1 MKRFLYLAGVLAL
14 CAAVGI
20 TTYMMTKSQLDENI
34 KDLTQQ
40 VNRSADVERRANV
53 VQRVSKQMEEIA
65 YQQKDISDRQREEA
79 ERQTALAVEMRRR
92 AESEQL
98 LARMAESRARI
109 EAVRADSMRNQAERL
124 AKLALD
130 AQQVSEHDRR
140 VMDTLSYRTL
150 ARSLGSTSI
159 SQRQSGNEELARMLT
174 NAALVFLDRY
184 KGNLYTPEVFTSL
197 LQATMN
203 NSNGLGSYNTNTSAS
218 IRDISAIDAKDGF
231 VAVTDYGDIFTI
243 NDQNENASRQRLLSN
258 PRFSF
263 RRVYGAEDYAYAL
276 DKNGVLYM
284 TPYQGKGRIVAQLF
298 GTNFNHMLK
307 LLDNRL
313 LLGGR
318 RELYVFD
325 MDTNQVVHHMG
336 LPKPIQTLLL
346 LNSKVYIIFTDGSS
360 MYLDEEFQL
369 SNFNWKVG
377 DGVITSAIYVP
388 KYRYY
393 FLGMKD
399 GDIIVKD
406 LRLNYVG
413 TIIGHRSAIT
423 SLQYDKDLLM
433 STSMDTHVYMLF
445 LPKIQ
450 GAEYVFTDHS
460 TELQEWV
467 VPVDD
472 MVSRSDNGARSW
484 PLCSILRNDELVVGY
499 HNGDILTMNYNLP
512 EMRRRLSR
520 YLQRE
525 FTSEEWT
532 NYVSSTI
539 NYETFLDKK

>member
-1 MKRFLYLAGVLAL
+1 MKRFLYLAGVLVL
-14 CAAVGI
+14 CAVVGL
-20 TTYMMTKSQLDENI
+20 TTYMLTKSRLDENI
-34 KDLTQQ
+34 EDLTKQ
-40 VNRSADVERRANV
+40 VNRSMDVERRANV
-53 VQRVSKQMEEIA
+53 VQRVSKQLEEIA

-79 ERQTALAVEMRRR
+79 EKQTALAVEMRRR
-92 AESEQL
+92 AEEEQL
-98 LARMAESRARI
+98 LARLAESRARV
-109 EAVRADSMRNQAERL
+109 EAIRADSMRNQAERL

-184 KGNLYTPEVFTSL
+184 KGNQYTPEVFTSL
-197 LQATMN
+197 LQATMDN
-203 NSNGLGSYNTNTSAS
+203 TTGLGSYNTKTNAS
-218 IRDISAIDAKDGF
+218 IRGISSIDARDGF

-243 NDQNENASRQRLLSN
+243 NDQSDKVSGQRLLSN
-258 PRFSF
+258 PKYNF
-263 RRVYGAEDYAYAL
+263 RAVFGAEDYAYAL
-276 DKNGVLYM
+276 DKNGALYM
-284 TPYQGKGRIVAQLF
+284 APYQGKGRVVAQLY
-298 GTNFNHMLK
+298 GSNFNHMLK

-325 MDTNQVVHHMG
+325 MDMNQVVHHMG
-336 LPKPIQTLLL
+336 LPRPIQTVIM
-346 LNSKVYIIFTDGSS
+346 LNGKIYIIFVDGTA
-360 MYLDEEFQL
+360 MLLDDDFQL
-369 SNFNWKVG
+369 SNFDFKVN
-377 DGVITSAIYVP
+377 GVITSAIYVP

-399 GDIIVKD
+399 GDILVKD
-406 LRLNYVG
+406 LRLNTVG

-433 STSMDTHVYMLF
+433 STSMDTHVYMLY

-450 GAEYVFTDHS
+450 GAEYVFTDYS

-512 EMRRRLSR
+512 EMRRRLR
-520 YLQRE
+520 RNLQRE
-525 FTSEEWT
+525 FTPEEWT

-539 NYETFLDKK
+539 NYETFLDKR

>member
-1 MKRFLYLAGVLAL
+1 MKRLLYLAGVLVL
-14 CAAVGI
+14 CAVVGL
-20 TTYMMTKSQLDENI
+20 TTYMLTKSRLDENI
-34 KDLTQQ
+34 EDLTKQ
-40 VNRSADVERRANV
+40 VNRSMDVERRANV
-53 VQRVSKQMEEIA
+53 VQRVSKQLEEIA

-79 ERQTALAVEMRRR
+79 EKQTALAVEMRRR
-92 AESEQL
+92 AEEEQL
-98 LARMAESRARI
+98 LARLAESRARV
-109 EAVRADSMRNQAERL
+109 EAIRADSMRNQAERL

-184 KGNLYTPEVFTSL
+184 KGNLYQPEVFTSL
-197 LQATMN
+197 LQATMDN
-203 NSNGLGSYNTNTSAS
+203 TTGLGSYNTKTNAS
-218 IRDISAIDAKDGF
+218 IRGISSIDARDGF

-243 NDQNENASRQRLLSN
+243 NDQSDKVSGQRLLSN
-258 PRFSF
+258 PKYSF
-263 RRVYGAEDYAYAL
+263 RAVFGAEDYAYAL
-276 DKNGVLYM
+276 DKNGALYM
-284 TPYQGKGRIVAQLF
+284 APYQGKGRVVAQLY
-298 GTNFNHMLK
+298 GSNFNHMLK

-325 MDTNQVVHHMG
+325 MDMNQVVHHMG
-336 LPKPIQTLLL
+336 LPRPIQTVIM
-346 LNSKVYIIFTDGSS
+346 LNGKIYIIFVDGTA
-360 MYLDEEFQL
+360 MLLDDDFQL
-369 SNFNWKVG
+369 SNFDFKVN
-377 DGVITSAIYVP
+377 GVITSAIYVP

-399 GDIIVKD
+399 GDILVKD
-406 LRLNYVG
+406 LRLNTVG

-433 STSMDTHVYMLF
+433 STSMDTHVYMLY

-450 GAEYVFTDHS
+450 GAEYVFTDYS

-512 EMRRRLSR
+512 EMRRRLR
-520 YLQRE
+520 RNLQRE
-525 FTSEEWT
+525 FTPEEWT

-539 NYETFLDKK
+539 NYETFLDKR

>member
-1 MKRFLYLAGVLAL
+1 MKRLLYLAGVLVL
-14 CAAVGI
+14 CAVVGL
-20 TTYMMTKSQLDENI
+20 TTYMLTKSRLDENI
-34 KDLTQQ
+34 EDLTKQ
-40 VNRSADVERRANV
+40 VNRSMDVERRANV
-53 VQRVSKQMEEIA
+53 VQRVSKQLEEIA

-79 ERQTALAVEMRRR
+79 EKQTALAVEMRRR
-92 AESEQL
+92 AEEEQL
-98 LARMAESRARI
+98 LARLAESRARV
-109 EAVRADSMRNQAERL
+109 EAIRADSMRNQAERL

-184 KGNLYTPEVFTSL
+184 KGNQYTPEVFTSL
-197 LQATMN
+197 LQATMDN
-203 NSNGLGSYNTNTSAS
+203 TTGLGSYNTKTNAS
-218 IRDISAIDAKDGF
+218 IRGISSIDARDGF

-243 NDQNENASRQRLLSN
+243 NDQSDKVSGQRLLSN
-258 PRFSF
+258 PKYSF
-263 RRVYGAEDYAYAL
+263 RAVFGAEDYAYAL
-276 DKNGVLYM
+276 DKNGALYM
-284 TPYQGKGRIVAQLF
+284 APYQGKGRVVAQLY
-298 GTNFNHMLK
+298 GSNFNHMLK

-325 MDTNQVVHHMG
+325 MDMNQVVHHMG
-336 LPKPIQTLLL
+336 LPRPIQTVIM
-346 LNSKVYIIFTDGSS
+346 LNGKIYIIFVDGTA
-360 MYLDEEFQL
+360 MLLDDDFQL
-369 SNFNWKVG
+369 SIFDFKVN
-377 DGVITSAIYVP
+377 GVITSAIYVP

-399 GDIIVKD
+399 GDILVKD
-406 LRLNYVG
+406 LRLNTVG

-433 STSMDTHVYMLF
+433 STSMDTHVYMLY

-450 GAEYVFTDHS
+450 GAEYVFTDYS

-512 EMRRRLSR
+512 EMRRRLR
-520 YLQRE
+520 RNLQRE
-525 FTSEEWT
+525 FTPEEWT

-539 NYETFLDKK
+539 NYETFLDKR

>member
-1 MKRFLYLAGVLAL
+1 MKRLLYLAGVLVL
-14 CAAVGI
+14 CAVVGL
-20 TTYMMTKSQLDENI
+20 TTYMLTKSRLDENI
-34 KDLTQQ
+34 EDLTKQ
-40 VNRSADVERRANV
+40 VNRSMDVERRANV
-53 VQRVSKQMEEIA
+53 VQRVSKQLEEIA

-79 ERQTALAVEMRRR
+79 EKQTALAVEMRRR
-92 AESEQL
+92 AEEEQL
-98 LARMAESRARI
+98 LARLAESRARV
-109 EAVRADSMRNQAERL
+109 EAIRADSMRNQAERL
-124 AKLALD
+124 AKLAMD

-184 KGNLYTPEVFTSL
+184 KGNQYTPEVFTSL
-197 LQATMN
+197 LQATMDN
-203 NSNGLGSYNTNTSAS
+203 TTGLGSYNTKTNAS
-218 IRDISAIDAKDGF
+218 IRGISSIDARDGF

-243 NDQNENASRQRLLSN
+243 NDQSDKVSGQRLLSN
-258 PRFSF
+258 PKYNF
-263 RRVYGAEDYAYAL
+263 RAVFGAEDYAYAL
-276 DKNGVLYM
+276 DKNGALYM
-284 TPYQGKGRIVAQLF
+284 APYQGKGRVVAQLY
-298 GTNFNHMLK
+298 GSNFNHMLK

-325 MDTNQVVHHMG
+325 MDMNQVVHHMG
-336 LPKPIQTLLL
+336 LPRPIQTVIM
-346 LNSKVYIIFTDGSS
+346 LNGKIYIIFVDGTA
-360 MYLDEEFQL
+360 MLLDDDFQL
-369 SNFNWKVG
+369 SNFDFKVN
-377 DGVITSAIYVP
+377 GVITSAIYVP

-399 GDIIVKD
+399 GDILVKD
-406 LRLNYVG
+406 LRLNTVG

-433 STSMDTHVYMLF
+433 STSMDTHVYMLY

-450 GAEYVFTDHS
+450 GAEYVFTDYS

-512 EMRRRLSR
+512 EMRRRLR
-520 YLQRE
+520 RNLQRE
-525 FTSEEWT
+525 FTPEEWT

-539 NYETFLDKK
+539 NYETFLDKR

>member
-1 MKRFLYLAGVLAL
+1 MKRLLYLAGILVL

-20 TTYMMTKSQLDENI
+20 TTYMLTKSRLDENI
-34 KDLTQQ
+34 EDLTKQ
-40 VNRSADVERRANV
+40 VNRSMDVERRANV
-53 VQRVSKQMEEIA
+53 VQRVSKQLEEIA

-79 ERQTALAVEMRRR
+79 EKQTALAVEMRRR
-92 AESEQL
+92 AEEEQL
-98 LARMAESRARI
+98 LARLAESRARV
-109 EAVRADSMRNQAERL
+109 EAIRADSMRNQAERL

-184 KGNLYTPEVFTSL
+184 KGNQYTPEVFTSL
-197 LQATMN
+197 LQATMDN
-203 NSNGLGSYNTNTSAS
+203 TTGLGSYNTKTNAS
-218 IRDISAIDAKDGF
+218 IRGISSIDARDGF

-243 NDQNENASRQRLLSN
+243 NDQSDKVSGQRLLSN
-258 PRFSF
+258 PKYSF
-263 RRVYGAEDYAYAL
+263 RAVFGAEDYAYAL
-276 DKNGVLYM
+276 DKNGALYM
-284 TPYQGKGRIVAQLF
+284 APYQGKGRVVAQLY
-298 GTNFNHMLK
+298 GSNFNHMLK

-325 MDTNQVVHHMG
+325 MDMNQVVHHMG
-336 LPKPIQTLLL
+336 LPRPIQTVIM
-346 LNSKVYIIFTDGSS
+346 LNGKIYIIFVDGTA
-360 MYLDEEFQL
+360 MLLDDDFQL
-369 SNFNWKVG
+369 SNFDFKVN
-377 DGVITSAIYVP
+377 GVITSAIYVP

-399 GDIIVKD
+399 GDILVKD
-406 LRLNYVG
+406 LRLNTVG

-433 STSMDTHVYMLF
+433 STSMDTHVYMLY

-450 GAEYVFTDHS
+450 GAEYVFTDYS

-512 EMRRRLSR
+512 EMRRRLR
-520 YLQRE
+520 RNLQRE
-525 FTSEEWT
+525 FTPEEWT

-539 NYETFLDKK
+539 NYETFLDKR

>member
-1 MKRFLYLAGVLAL
+1 MKRFLYLAGVLVL
-14 CAAVGI
+14 CAVVGL
-20 TTYMMTKSQLDENI
+20 TTYMLTKSRLDENI
-34 KDLTQQ
+34 EDLTKQ
-40 VNRSADVERRANV
+40 VNRSMDVERRANV
-53 VQRVSKQMEEIA
+53 VQRVSKQLEEIA

-79 ERQTALAVEMRRR
+79 EKQTALAVEMRRR
-92 AESEQL
+92 AEEEQL
-98 LARMAESRARI
+98 LARLAESRARV
-109 EAVRADSMRNQAERL
+109 EAIRADSMRNQAERL

-184 KGNLYTPEVFTSL
+184 KGNQYTPEVFTSL
-197 LQATMN
+197 LQATMDN
-203 NSNGLGSYNTNTSAS
+203 TTGLGSYNTKTNAS
-218 IRDISAIDAKDGF
+218 IRGISSIDARDGF

-243 NDQNENASRQRLLSN
+243 NDQSDKVSGQRLLSN
-258 PRFSF
+258 PKYSF
-263 RRVYGAEDYAYAL
+263 RAVFGAEDYAYAL
-276 DKNGVLYM
+276 DKNGALYM
-284 TPYQGKGRIVAQLF
+284 APYQGKGRVVAQLY
-298 GTNFNHMLK
+298 GSNFNHMLK

-325 MDTNQVVHHMG
+325 MDMNQVVHHMG
-336 LPKPIQTLLL
+336 LPKPIQTVIM
-346 LNSKVYIIFTDGSS
+346 LNGKIYIIFVDGTA
-360 MYLDEEFQL
+360 MLLDDDFQL
-369 SNFNWKVG
+369 SIFDFKVN
-377 DGVITSAIYVP
+377 GVITSAIYVP

-399 GDIIVKD
+399 GDILVKD
-406 LRLNYVG
+406 LRLNTVG

-433 STSMDTHVYMLF
+433 STSMDTHVYMLY

-450 GAEYVFTDHS
+450 GAEYVFTDYS

-512 EMRRRLSR
+512 EMRRRLR
-520 YLQRE
+520 RNLQRE
-525 FTSEEWT
+525 FTPEEWT

-539 NYETFLDKK
+539 NYETFLDKR

>member
-1 MKRFLYLAGVLAL
+1 MKRFLYLAGVLVL
-14 CAAVGI
+14 CAVVGL
-20 TTYMMTKSQLDENI
+20 TTYMLTKSRLDENI
-34 KDLTQQ
+34 EDLTKQ
-40 VNRSADVERRANV
+40 VNRSMDVERRANV
-53 VQRVSKQMEEIA
+53 VQRVSKQLEEIA

-79 ERQTALAVEMRRR
+79 EKQTALAVEMRRR
-92 AESEQL
+92 AEEEQL
-98 LARMAESRARI
+98 LARLAESRARV
-109 EAVRADSMRNQAERL
+109 EAIRADSMRNQAERL

-184 KGNLYTPEVFTSL
+184 KGNQYTPEVFTSL
-197 LQATMN
+197 LQATMDN
-203 NSNGLGSYNTNTSAS
+203 TTGLGSYNTKTNAS
-218 IRDISAIDAKDGF
+218 IRGISSIDARDGF

-243 NDQNENASRQRLLSN
+243 NDQSDKVSGQRLLSN
-258 PRFSF
+258 PKYSF
-263 RRVYGAEDYAYAL
+263 RAVFGAEDYAYAL
-276 DKNGVLYM
+276 DKNGALYM
-284 TPYQGKGRIVAQLF
+284 APYQGKGRVVAQLY
-298 GTNFNHMLK
+298 GSNFNHMLK

-325 MDTNQVVHHMG
+325 MDMNQVVHHMG
-336 LPKPIQTLLL
+336 LPRPIQTVIM
-346 LNSKVYIIFTDGSS
+346 LNGKIYIIFVDGTA
-360 MYLDEEFQL
+360 MLLDDDFQL
-369 SNFNWKVG
+369 SIFDFKVN
-377 DGVITSAIYVP
+377 GVITSAIYVP

-399 GDIIVKD
+399 GDILVKD
-406 LRLNYVG
+406 LRLNTVG

-433 STSMDTHVYMLF
+433 STSMDTHVYMLY

-450 GAEYVFTDHS
+450 GAEYVFTDYS

-512 EMRRRLSR
+512 EMRRRLR
-520 YLQRE
+520 RNLQRE
-525 FTSEEWT
+525 FTPEEWT

-539 NYETFLDKK
+539 NYETFLDKR

>member
-1 MKRFLYLAGVLAL
+1 MKRFLYLAGVLVL
-14 CAAVGI
+14 CAVVGL
-20 TTYMMTKSQLDENI
+20 TTYMLTKSRLDENI
-34 KDLTQQ
+34 EDLTKQ
-40 VNRSADVERRANV
+40 VNRSMDVERRANV
-53 VQRVSKQMEEIA
+53 VQRVSKQLEEIA

-79 ERQTALAVEMRRR
+79 EKQTALAVEMRRR
-92 AESEQL
+92 AEEEQL
-98 LARMAESRARI
+98 LARLAESRARV
-109 EAVRADSMRNQAERL
+109 EAIRADSMRNQAERL

-184 KGNLYTPEVFTSL
+184 KGNQYTPEVFTSL
-197 LQATMN
+197 LQATMDN
-203 NSNGLGSYNTNTSAS
+203 TTGLGSYNTKTNAS
-218 IRDISAIDAKDGF
+218 IRGISSIDARDGF

-243 NDQNENASRQRLLSN
+243 NDQSDKVSGQRLLSN
-258 PRFSF
+258 PKYSF
-263 RRVYGAEDYAYAL
+263 RAVFGAEDYAYAL
-276 DKNGVLYM
+276 DKNGALYM
-284 TPYQGKGRIVAQLF
+284 APYQGKGRVVAQLY
-298 GTNFNHMLK
+298 GSNFNHMLK

-325 MDTNQVVHHMG
+325 MDMNQVVHHMG
-336 LPKPIQTLLL
+336 LPRPIQTVIM
-346 LNSKVYIIFTDGSS
+346 LNGKIYIIFVDGTA
-360 MYLDEEFQL
+360 MLLDDDFQL
-369 SNFNWKVG
+369 SNFDFKVN
-377 DGVITSAIYVP
+377 GVITSAIYVP

-399 GDIIVKD
+399 GDILVKD
-406 LRLNYVG
+406 LRLNTVG

-433 STSMDTHVYMLF
+433 STSMDTHVYMLY

-450 GAEYVFTDHS
+450 GAEYVFTDYS

-512 EMRRRLSR
+512 EMRRRLR
-520 YLQRE
+520 RNLQRE
-525 FTSEEWT
+525 FTPEEWT

-539 NYETFLDKK
+539 NYETFLDKR

>member
-1 MKRFLYLAGVLAL
+1 MKRLLYLAGILVL

-20 TTYMMTKSQLDENI
+20 TTYMLTKSRLDENI
-34 KDLTQQ
+34 EDLTKQ
-40 VNRSADVERRANV
+40 VNRSMDVERRANV
-53 VQRVSKQMEEIA
+53 VQRVSKQLEEIA

-79 ERQTALAVEMRRR
+79 EKQTALAVEMRRR
-92 AESEQL
+92 AEEEQL
-98 LARMAESRARI
+98 LARLAESRARV
-109 EAVRADSMRNQAERL
+109 EAIRADSMRNQAERL

-130 AQQVSEHDRR
+130 AQEVSEHDRR

-184 KGNLYTPEVFTSL
+184 KGNLYQPEVFTSL
-197 LQATMN
+197 LQATMDN
-203 NSNGLGSYNTNTSAS
+203 TTGLGSYNTKTNAS
-218 IRDISAIDAKDGF
+218 IRGISSIDARDGF

-243 NDQNENASRQRLLSN
+243 NDQSDKVSGQRLLSN
-258 PRFSF
+258 PKYSF
-263 RRVYGAEDYAYAL
+263 RAVFGAEDYAYAL
-276 DKNGVLYM
+276 DKNGALYM
-284 TPYQGKGRIVAQLF
+284 APYQGKGRVVAQLY
-298 GTNFNHMLK
+298 GSNFNHMLK

-325 MDTNQVVHHMG
+325 MDMNQVVHHMG
-336 LPKPIQTLLL
+336 LPRPIQTVIM
-346 LNSKVYIIFTDGSS
+346 LNGKIYIIFVDGTA
-360 MYLDEEFQL
+360 MLLDDDFQL
-369 SNFNWKVG
+369 SNFDFKVN
-377 DGVITSAIYVP
+377 GVITSAIYVP

-399 GDIIVKD
+399 GDILVKD
-406 LRLNYVG
+406 LRLNTVG

-433 STSMDTHVYMLF
+433 STSMDTHVYMLY

-450 GAEYVFTDHS
+450 GAEYVFTDYS

-512 EMRRRLSR
+512 EMRRRLR
-520 YLQRE
+520 RNLQRE
-525 FTSEEWT
+525 FTPEEWT

-539 NYETFLDKK
+539 NYETFLDKR

>member
-1 MKRFLYLAGVLAL
+1 MKRLLYLAGILVL

-20 TTYMMTKSQLDENI
+20 TTYMLTKSRLDENI
-34 KDLTQQ
+34 EDLTKQ
-40 VNRSADVERRANV
+40 VNRSIDVERKANV
-53 VQRVSKQMEEIA
+53 VQRVSRQLEEIA

-79 ERQTALAVEMRRR
+79 EKQTALAVEMRRR
-92 AESEQL
+92 AEEEQL
-98 LARMAESRARI
+98 LARLAESRARV
-109 EAVRADSMRNQAERL
+109 EAIRADSMRNQAERL

-130 AQQVSEHDRR
+130 AQEVSEHDRR

-184 KGNLYTPEVFTSL
+184 KGNLYQPEVFTSL
-197 LQATMN
+197 LQATMDN
-203 NSNGLGSYNTNTSAS
+203 TTGLGSYNTKTNAS
-218 IRDISAIDAKDGF
+218 IRGISSIDARDGF

-243 NDQNENASRQRLLSN
+243 NDQSDKVSGQRLLSN
-258 PRFSF
+258 PKYSF
-263 RRVYGAEDYAYAL
+263 RAVFGAEDYAYAL
-276 DKNGVLYM
+276 DKNGALYM
-284 TPYQGKGRIVAQLF
+284 APYQGKGRVVAQLY
-298 GTNFNHMLK
+298 GSNFNHMLK

-325 MDTNQVVHHMG
+325 MDMNQVVHHMG
-336 LPKPIQTLLL
+336 LPRPIQTVIM
-346 LNSKVYIIFTDGSS
+346 LNGKIYIIFVDGTA
-360 MYLDEEFQL
+360 MLLDDDFQL
-369 SNFNWKVG
+369 SNFDFKVN
-377 DGVITSAIYVP
+377 GVITSAIYVP

-399 GDIIVKD
+399 GDILVKD
-406 LRLNYVG
+406 LRLNTVG

-433 STSMDTHVYMLF
+433 STSMDTHVYMLY

-450 GAEYVFTDHS
+450 GAEYVFTDYS

-512 EMRRRLSR
+512 EMRRRLR
-520 YLQRE
+520 RNLQRE
-525 FTSEEWT
+525 FTPEEWT

-539 NYETFLDKK
+539 NYETFLDKR

>member
-1 MKRFLYLAGVLAL
+1 MKRLLYLAGILVL

-20 TTYMMTKSQLDENI
+20 TTYMLTKNRLDENI
-34 KDLTQQ
+34 KDLTKQ
-40 VNRSADVERRANV
+40 VNRSIDVERRANV
-53 VQRVSKQMEEIA
+53 VQRVSKQLEEIA

-79 ERQTALAVEMRRR
+79 EKQTALAVEMRRR
-92 AESEQL
+92 AEEEQL
-98 LARMAESRARI
+98 LARLAESRARV
-109 EAVRADSMRNQAERL
+109 EAIRADSMRNQAERL

-130 AQQVSEHDRR
+130 AQEVSEHDRR

-197 LQATMN
+197 LQATMDN
-203 NSNGLGSYNTNTSAS
+203 TTGLGSYNTKTNAS
-218 IRDISAIDAKDGF
+218 IRGISSIDARDGF

-243 NDQNENASRQRLLSN
+243 NDQSDKVSGQRLLSN
-258 PRFSF
+258 PKYSF
-263 RRVYGAEDYAYAL
+263 RAVFGAEDYAYAL
-276 DKNGVLYM
+276 DKNGALYM
-284 TPYQGKGRIVAQLF
+284 APYQGKGRVVAQLY
-298 GTNFNHMLK
+298 GSNFNHMLK

-325 MDTNQVVHHMG
+325 MDMNQVVHHMG
-336 LPKPIQTLLL
+336 LPKPIQTVIM
-346 LNSKVYIIFTDGSS
+346 LNGKIYIIFVDGTA
-360 MYLDEEFQL
+360 MRLDDDFQL
-369 SNFNWKVG
+369 SNFDFKVN
-377 DGVITSAIYVP
+377 GVITSAIYVP

-399 GDIIVKD
+399 GDILVKD
-406 LRLNYVG
+406 LRLNTVG

-423 SLQYDKDLLM
+423 SLQYDKDLMM
-433 STSMDTHVYMLF
+433 STSMDTHVYMLY

-450 GAEYVFTDHS
+450 GAEYVFTDYS

-512 EMRRRLSR
+512 EMRRRLR
-520 YLQRE
+520 RNLQRE
-525 FTSEEWT
+525 FTPEEWT

-539 NYETFLDKK
+539 NYETFLDKR

>member
-1 MKRFLYLAGVLAL
+1 MKRFLYLAGVLVL
-14 CAAVGI
+14 CAVVGL
-20 TTYMMTKSQLDENI
+20 TTYMLTKSRLDENI
-34 KDLTQQ
+34 EDLTKQ
-40 VNRSADVERRANV
+40 VNRSMDVERRANV
-53 VQRVSKQMEEIA
+53 VQRVSKQLEEIA

-79 ERQTALAVEMRRR
+79 EKQTALAVEMRRR
-92 AESEQL
+92 AEEEQL
-98 LARMAESRARI
+98 LARLAESRARV
-109 EAVRADSMRNQAERL
+109 EAIRADSMRNQAERL

-130 AQQVSEHDRR
+130 AQEVSEHDRR

-184 KGNLYTPEVFTSL
+184 KGNQYTPEVFTSL
-197 LQATMN
+197 LQATMDN
-203 NSNGLGSYNTNTSAS
+203 TTGLGSYNTKTNAS
-218 IRDISAIDAKDGF
+218 IRGISSIDARDGF

-243 NDQNENASRQRLLSN
+243 NDQSDKVSGQRLLSN
-258 PRFSF
+258 PKYNF
-263 RRVYGAEDYAYAL
+263 RAVFGAEDYAYAL
-276 DKNGVLYM
+276 DKNGALYM
-284 TPYQGKGRIVAQLF
+284 APYQGKGRVVAQLY
-298 GTNFNHMLK
+298 GSNFNHMLK

-325 MDTNQVVHHMG
+325 MDMNQVVHHMG
-336 LPKPIQTLLL
+336 LPKPIQTVIM
-346 LNSKVYIIFTDGSS
+346 LNGKIYIIFVDGTA
-360 MYLDEEFQL
+360 MLLDDDFQL
-369 SNFNWKVG
+369 SNFDFKVN
-377 DGVITSAIYVP
+377 GVITSAIYVP

-399 GDIIVKD
+399 GDILVKD
-406 LRLNYVG
+406 LRLNTVG

-433 STSMDTHVYMLF
+433 STSMDTHVYMLY

-450 GAEYVFTDHS
+450 GAEYVFTDYS

-512 EMRRRLSR
+512 EMRRRLR
-520 YLQRE
+520 RNLQRE
-525 FTSEEWT
+525 FTPEEWT

-539 NYETFLDKK
+539 NYETFLDKR

>member
-1 MKRFLYLAGVLAL
+1 MKRFLYLAGVLVL
-14 CAAVGI
+14 CAVVGL
-20 TTYMMTKSQLDENI
+20 TTYMLTKSRLDENI
-34 KDLTQQ
+34 EDLTKQ
-40 VNRSADVERRANV
+40 VNRSMDVERRANV
-53 VQRVSKQMEEIA
+53 VQRVSKQLEEIA

-79 ERQTALAVEMRRR
+79 EKQTALAVEMRRR
-92 AESEQL
+92 AEEEQL
-98 LARMAESRARI
+98 LARLAESRARV
-109 EAVRADSMRNQAERL
+109 EAIRADSMRNQAERL

-184 KGNLYTPEVFTSL
+184 KGNLYQPEVFTSL
-197 LQATMN
+197 LQATMDN
-203 NSNGLGSYNTNTSAS
+203 TTGLGSYNTKTNAS
-218 IRDISAIDAKDGF
+218 IRGISSIDARDGF

-243 NDQNENASRQRLLSN
+243 NDQSDKVSGQRLLSN
-258 PRFSF
+258 PKYSF
-263 RRVYGAEDYAYAL
+263 RAVFGAEDYAYAL
-276 DKNGVLYM
+276 DKNGALYM
-284 TPYQGKGRIVAQLF
+284 APYQGKGRVVAQLY
-298 GTNFNHMLK
+298 GSNFNHMLK

-325 MDTNQVVHHMG
+325 MDMNQVVHHMG
-336 LPKPIQTLLL
+336 LPRPIQTVIM
-346 LNSKVYIIFTDGSS
+346 LNGKIYIIFVDGTA
-360 MYLDEEFQL
+360 MLLDDDFQL
-369 SNFNWKVG
+369 SIFDFKVN
-377 DGVITSAIYVP
+377 GVITSAIYVP

-399 GDIIVKD
+399 GDILVKD
-406 LRLNYVG
+406 LRLNTVG

-433 STSMDTHVYMLF
+433 STSMDTHVYMLY

-450 GAEYVFTDHS
+450 GAEYVFTDYS

-512 EMRRRLSR
+512 EMRRRLR
-520 YLQRE
+520 RNLQRE
-525 FTSEEWT
+525 FTPEEWT

-539 NYETFLDKK
+539 NYETFLDKR

>member
-1 MKRFLYLAGVLAL
+1 MKRFLYLAGVLVL
-14 CAAVGI
+14 CAVVGL
-20 TTYMMTKSQLDENI
+20 TTYMLTKSRLDENI
-34 KDLTQQ
+34 EDLTKQ
-40 VNRSADVERRANV
+40 VNRSIDVERKANV
-53 VQRVSKQMEEIA
+53 VQRVSRQLEEIA

-79 ERQTALAVEMRRR
+79 EKQTALAVEMRRR
-92 AESEQL
+92 AEEEQL
-98 LARMAESRARI
+98 LARLAESRARV
-109 EAVRADSMRNQAERL
+109 EAIRADSMRNQAERL

-130 AQQVSEHDRR
+130 AQEVSEHDRR

-184 KGNLYTPEVFTSL
+184 KGNLYQPEVFTSL
-197 LQATMN
+197 LQATMDN
-203 NSNGLGSYNTNTSAS
+203 TTGLGSYNTKTNAS
-218 IRDISAIDAKDGF
+218 IRGISSIDARDGF

-243 NDQNENASRQRLLSN
+243 NDQSDKVSGQRLLSN
-258 PRFSF
+258 PKYSF
-263 RRVYGAEDYAYAL
+263 RAVFGAEDYAYAL
-276 DKNGVLYM
+276 DKNGALYM
-284 TPYQGKGRIVAQLF
+284 APYQGKGRVVAQLY
-298 GTNFNHMLK
+298 GSNFNHMLK

-325 MDTNQVVHHMG
+325 MDMNQVVHHMG
-336 LPKPIQTLLL
+336 LPRPIQTVIM
-346 LNSKVYIIFTDGSS
+346 LNGKIYIIFVDGTA
-360 MYLDEEFQL
+360 MLLDDDFQL
-369 SNFNWKVG
+369 SNFDFKVN
-377 DGVITSAIYVP
+377 GVITSAIYVP

-399 GDIIVKD
+399 GDILVKD
-406 LRLNYVG
+406 LRLNTVG

-433 STSMDTHVYMLF
+433 STSMDTHVYMLY

-450 GAEYVFTDHS
+450 GAEYVFTDYS

-512 EMRRRLSR
+512 EMRRRLR
-520 YLQRE
+520 RNLQRE
-525 FTSEEWT
+525 FTPEEWT

-539 NYETFLDKK
+539 NYETFLDKR

>member
-1 MKRFLYLAGVLAL
+1 MKRLLYLAGVLVL
-14 CAAVGI
+14 CAVVGL
-20 TTYMMTKSQLDENI
+20 TTYMLTKSRLDENI
-34 KDLTQQ
+34 EDLTKQ
-40 VNRSADVERRANV
+40 VNRSMDVERRANV
-53 VQRVSKQMEEIA
+53 VQRVSKQLEEIA

-79 ERQTALAVEMRRR
+79 EKQTALAVEMRRR
-92 AESEQL
+92 AEEEQL
-98 LARMAESRARI
+98 LARLAESRARV
-109 EAVRADSMRNQAERL
+109 EAIRADSMRNQAERL

-130 AQQVSEHDRR
+130 AQEVSEHDRR

-184 KGNLYTPEVFTSL
+184 KGNQYTPEVFTSL
-197 LQATMN
+197 LQATMDN
-203 NSNGLGSYNTNTSAS
+203 TTGLGSYNTKTNAS
-218 IRDISAIDAKDGF
+218 IRGISSIDARDGF

-243 NDQNENASRQRLLSN
+243 NDQSDKVSGQRLLSN
-258 PRFSF
+258 PKYSF
-263 RRVYGAEDYAYAL
+263 RAVFGAEDYAYAL
-276 DKNGVLYM
+276 DKNGALYM
-284 TPYQGKGRIVAQLF
+284 APYQGKGRVVAQLY
-298 GTNFNHMLK
+298 GSNFNHMLK

-325 MDTNQVVHHMG
+325 MDMNQVVHHMG
-336 LPKPIQTLLL
+336 LPRPIQTVIM
-346 LNSKVYIIFTDGSS
+346 LNGKIYIIFVDGTA
-360 MYLDEEFQL
+360 MLLDDDFQL
-369 SNFNWKVG
+369 SNFDFKVN
-377 DGVITSAIYVP
+377 GVITSAIYVP

-399 GDIIVKD
+399 GDILVKD
-406 LRLNYVG
+406 LRLNTVG

-433 STSMDTHVYMLF
+433 STSMDTHVYMLY

-450 GAEYVFTDHS
+450 GAEYVFTDYS

-512 EMRRRLSR
+512 EMRRRLR
-520 YLQRE
+520 RNLQRE
-525 FTSEEWT
+525 FTPEEWT

-539 NYETFLDKK
+539 NYETFLDKR

>member
-1 MKRFLYLAGVLAL
+1 MKRLLYLAGVLVL
-14 CAAVGI
+14 CAVVGL
-20 TTYMMTKSQLDENI
+20 TTYMLTKNRLDENI
-34 KDLTQQ
+34 KDLTKQ
-40 VNRSADVERRANV
+40 VNRSMDVERRANV
-53 VQRVSKQMEEIA
+53 VQRVSKQLEEIA

-79 ERQTALAVEMRRR
+79 EKQTALAVEMRRR
-92 AESEQL
+92 AEEEQL
-98 LARMAESRARI
+98 LARLAESRARV
-109 EAVRADSMRNQAERL
+109 EAIRADSMRNQAERL

-184 KGNLYTPEVFTSL
+184 KGNQYTPEVFTSL
-197 LQATMN
+197 LQATMDN
-203 NSNGLGSYNTNTSAS
+203 TTGLGSYNTKTNAS
-218 IRDISAIDAKDGF
+218 IRGISSIDARDGF

-243 NDQNENASRQRLLSN
+243 NDQSDKVSGQRLLSN
-258 PRFSF
+258 PKYSF
-263 RRVYGAEDYAYAL
+263 RAVFGAEDYAYAL
-276 DKNGVLYM
+276 DKNGALYM
-284 TPYQGKGRIVAQLF
+284 APYQGKGRVVAQLY
-298 GTNFNHMLK
+298 GSNFNHMLK

-325 MDTNQVVHHMG
+325 MDLNQVVHHMG
-336 LPKPIQTLLL
+336 LPRPIQTVIM
-346 LNSKVYIIFTDGSS
+346 LNGKIYIIFVDGTA
-360 MYLDEEFQL
+360 MLLDDDFQL
-369 SNFNWKVG
+369 SNFDFKVN
-377 DGVITSAIYVP
+377 GVITSAIYVP

-399 GDIIVKD
+399 GDILVKD
-406 LRLNYVG
+406 LRLNTVG

-433 STSMDTHVYMLF
+433 STSMDTHVYMLY

-484 PLCSILRNDELVVGY
+484 PLCSILRNDELMVGY

-520 YLQRE
+520 NLNRE
-525 FTSEEWT
+525 FTPEEWT

-539 NYETFLDKK
+539 NYETFLDKR

>member
-1 MKRFLYLAGVLAL
+1 MKRLLYLAGILVL

-20 TTYMMTKSQLDENI
+20 TTYMLTKSRLDENI
-34 KDLTQQ
+34 EDLTKQ
-40 VNRSADVERRANV
+40 VNRSMDVERRANV
-53 VQRVSKQMEEIA
+53 VQRVSKQLEEIA

-79 ERQTALAVEMRRR
+79 EKQTALAVEMRRR
-92 AESEQL
+92 AEEEQL
-98 LARMAESRARI
+98 LARLAESRARM
-109 EAVRADSMRNQAERL
+109 EAIRADSMRNQAERL

-184 KGNLYTPEVFTSL
+184 KGNQYTPEVFTSL
-197 LQATMN
+197 LQATMDN
-203 NSNGLGSYNTNTSAS
+203 TTGLGSYNTKTNAS
-218 IRDISAIDAKDGF
+218 IRGISSIDARDGF

-243 NDQNENASRQRLLSN
+243 NDQSDKVSGQRLLSN
-258 PRFSF
+258 PKYSF
-263 RRVYGAEDYAYAL
+263 RAVFGAEDYAYAL
-276 DKNGVLYM
+276 DKNGALYM
-284 TPYQGKGRIVAQLF
+284 APYQGKGRVVAQLY
-298 GTNFNHMLK
+298 GSNFNHMLK

-325 MDTNQVVHHMG
+325 MDMNQVVHHMG
-336 LPKPIQTLLL
+336 LPRPIQTVIM
-346 LNSKVYIIFTDGSS
+346 LNGKIYIIFVDGTA
-360 MYLDEEFQL
+360 MLLDDDFQL
-369 SNFNWKVG
+369 SNFDFKVN
-377 DGVITSAIYVP
+377 GVITSAIYVP

-399 GDIIVKD
+399 GDILVKD
-406 LRLNYVG
+406 LRLNTVG

-433 STSMDTHVYMLF
+433 STSMDTHVYMLY

-450 GAEYVFTDHS
+450 GAEYVFTDYS

-512 EMRRRLSR
+512 EMRRRLR
-520 YLQRE
+520 RNLQRE
-525 FTSEEWT
+525 FTPEEWT

-539 NYETFLDKK
+539 NYETFLDKR

>member
-1 MKRFLYLAGVLAL
+1 MKRFLYLAGVLVL
-14 CAAVGI
+14 CAVVGL
-20 TTYMMTKSQLDENI
+20 TTYMLTKSRLDENI
-34 KDLTQQ
+34 EDLTKQ
-40 VNRSADVERRANV
+40 VNRSMDVERRANV
-53 VQRVSKQMEEIA
+53 VQRVSKQLEEIA

-79 ERQTALAVEMRRR
+79 EKQTALAVEMRRR
-92 AESEQL
+92 AEEEQL
-98 LARMAESRARI
+98 LARLAESRARV
-109 EAVRADSMRNQAERL
+109 EAIRADSMRNQAERL

-184 KGNLYTPEVFTSL
+184 KGNLYQPEVFTSL
-197 LQATMN
+197 LQATMDN
-203 NSNGLGSYNTNTSAS
+203 TTGLGSYNTKTNAS
-218 IRDISAIDAKDGF
+218 IRGISSIDARDGF

-243 NDQNENASRQRLLSN
+243 NDQSDKVSGQRLLSN
-258 PRFSF
+258 PKYSF
-263 RRVYGAEDYAYAL
+263 RAVFGAEDYAYAL
-276 DKNGVLYM
+276 DKNGALYM
-284 TPYQGKGRIVAQLF
+284 APYQGKGRVVAQLY
-298 GTNFNHMLK
+298 GSNFNHMLK

-325 MDTNQVVHHMG
+325 MDMNQVVHHMG
-336 LPKPIQTLLL
+336 LPRPIQTVIM
-346 LNSKVYIIFTDGSS
+346 LNGKIYIIFVDGTA
-360 MYLDEEFQL
+360 MLLDDDFQL
-369 SNFNWKVG
+369 SNFDFKVN
-377 DGVITSAIYVP
+377 GVITSAIYVP

-399 GDIIVKD
+399 GDILVKD
-406 LRLNYVG
+406 LRLNTVG

-433 STSMDTHVYMLF
+433 STSMDTHVYMLY

-450 GAEYVFTDHS
+450 GAEYVFTDYS

-512 EMRRRLSR
+512 EMRRRLR
-520 YLQRE
+520 RNLQRE
-525 FTSEEWT
+525 FTPEEWT

-539 NYETFLDKK
+539 NYETFLDKR

>member
-1 MKRFLYLAGVLAL
+1 MKRLLYLAGVLVL
-14 CAAVGI
+14 CAVVGL
-20 TTYMMTKSQLDENI
+20 TTYMLTKSRLDENI
-34 KDLTQQ
+34 EDLTKQ
-40 VNRSADVERRANV
+40 VNRSMDVERRANV
-53 VQRVSKQMEEIA
+53 VQRVSKQLEEIA

-79 ERQTALAVEMRRR
+79 EKQTALAVEMRRR
-92 AESEQL
+92 AEEEQL
-98 LARMAESRARI
+98 LARLAESRARV
-109 EAVRADSMRNQAERL
+109 EAIRADSMRNQAERL

-184 KGNLYTPEVFTSL
+184 KGNQYTPEVFTSL
-197 LQATMN
+197 LQATMDN
-203 NSNGLGSYNTNTSAS
+203 TTGLGSYNTKTNAS
-218 IRDISAIDAKDGF
+218 IRGISSIDARDGF

-243 NDQNENASRQRLLSN
+243 NDQSDKVSGQRLLSN
-258 PRFSF
+258 PKYNF
-263 RRVYGAEDYAYAL
+263 RAVFGAEDYAYAL
-276 DKNGVLYM
+276 DKNGALYM
-284 TPYQGKGRIVAQLF
+284 APYQGKGRVVAQLY
-298 GTNFNHMLK
+298 GSNFNHMLK

-325 MDTNQVVHHMG
+325 MDMNQVVHHMG
-336 LPKPIQTLLL
+336 LPKPIQTVIM
-346 LNSKVYIIFTDGSS
+346 LNGKIYIIFVDGTA
-360 MYLDEEFQL
+360 MLLDDDFQL
-369 SNFNWKVG
+369 SNFDFKVN
-377 DGVITSAIYVP
+377 GVITSAIYVP

-399 GDIIVKD
+399 GDILVKD
-406 LRLNYVG
+406 LRLNTVG

-433 STSMDTHVYMLF
+433 STSMDTHVYMLY

-450 GAEYVFTDHS
+450 GAEYVFTDYS

-512 EMRRRLSR
+512 EMRRRLR
-520 YLQRE
+520 RNLQRE
-525 FTSEEWT
+525 FTPEEWT

-539 NYETFLDKK
+539 NYETFLDKR

>member
-1 MKRFLYLAGVLAL
+1 MKRLLYLAGVLVL
-14 CAAVGI
+14 CAVVGL
-20 TTYMMTKSQLDENI
+20 TTYMLTKSRLDENI
-34 KDLTQQ
+34 EDLTKQ
-40 VNRSADVERRANV
+40 VNRSMDVERRANV
-53 VQRVSKQMEEIA
+53 VQRVSKQLEEIA

-79 ERQTALAVEMRRR
+79 EKQTALAVEMRRR
-92 AESEQL
+92 AEEEQL
-98 LARMAESRARI
+98 LARLAESRARV
-109 EAVRADSMRNQAERL
+109 EAIRADSMRNQAERL

-130 AQQVSEHDRR
+130 AQEVSEHDRR

-184 KGNLYTPEVFTSL
+184 KGNLYQPEVFTSL
-197 LQATMN
+197 LQATMDN
-203 NSNGLGSYNTNTSAS
+203 TTGLGSYNTKTNAS
-218 IRDISAIDAKDGF
+218 IRGISSIDARDGF

-243 NDQNENASRQRLLSN
+243 NDQSDKVSGQRLLSN
-258 PRFSF
+258 PKYSF
-263 RRVYGAEDYAYAL
+263 RAVFGAEDYAYAL
-276 DKNGVLYM
+276 DKNGALYM
-284 TPYQGKGRIVAQLF
+284 APYQGKGRVVAQLY
-298 GTNFNHMLK
+298 GSNFNHMLK

-325 MDTNQVVHHMG
+325 MDMNQVVHHMG
-336 LPKPIQTLLL
+336 LPRPIQTVIM
-346 LNSKVYIIFTDGSS
+346 LNGKIYIIFVDGTA
-360 MYLDEEFQL
+360 MLLDDDFQL
-369 SNFNWKVG
+369 SNFDFKVN
-377 DGVITSAIYVP
+377 GVITSAIYVP

-399 GDIIVKD
+399 GDILVKD
-406 LRLNYVG
+406 LRLNTVG

-433 STSMDTHVYMLF
+433 STSMDTHVYMLY

-450 GAEYVFTDHS
+450 GAEYVFTDYS

-512 EMRRRLSR
+512 EMRRRLR
-520 YLQRE
+520 RNLQRE
-525 FTSEEWT
+525 FTPEEWT

-539 NYETFLDKK
+539 NYETFLDKR

>member
-1 MKRFLYLAGVLAL
+1 ML

-20 TTYMMTKSQLDENI
+20 TTYMLTKSRLDENI
-34 KDLTQQ
+34 EDLTKQ
-40 VNRSADVERRANV
+40 VNRSIDVERKANV
-53 VQRVSKQMEEIA
+53 VQRVSRQLEEIA

-79 ERQTALAVEMRRR
+79 EKQTALAVEMRRR
-92 AESEQL
+92 AEEEQL
-98 LARMAESRARI
+98 LARLAESRARV
-109 EAVRADSMRNQAERL
+109 EAIRADSMRNQAERL

-130 AQQVSEHDRR
+130 AQEVSEHDRR

-184 KGNLYTPEVFTSL
+184 KGNLYQPEVFTSL
-197 LQATMN
+197 LQATMDN
-203 NSNGLGSYNTNTSAS
+203 TTGLGSYNTKTNAS
-218 IRDISAIDAKDGF
+218 IRGISSIDARDGF

-243 NDQNENASRQRLLSN
+243 NDQSDKVSGQRLLSN
-258 PRFSF
+258 PKYSF
-263 RRVYGAEDYAYAL
+263 RAVFGAEDYAYAL
-276 DKNGVLYM
+276 DKNGALYM
-284 TPYQGKGRIVAQLF
+284 APYQGKGRVVAQLY
-298 GTNFNHMLK
+298 GSNFNHMLK

-325 MDTNQVVHHMG
+325 MDMNQVVHHMG
-336 LPKPIQTLLL
+336 LPRPIQTVIM
-346 LNSKVYIIFTDGSS
+346 LNGKIYIIFVDGTA
-360 MYLDEEFQL
+360 MLLDDDFQL
-369 SNFNWKVG
+369 SNFDFKVN
-377 DGVITSAIYVP
+377 GVITSAIYVP

-399 GDIIVKD
+399 GDILVKD
-406 LRLNYVG
+406 LRLNTVG

-433 STSMDTHVYMLF
+433 STSMDTHVYMLY

-450 GAEYVFTDHS
+450 GAEYVFTDYS

-512 EMRRRLSR
+512 EMRRRLR
-520 YLQRE
+520 RNLQRE
-525 FTSEEWT
+525 FTPEEWT

-539 NYETFLDKK
+539 NYETFLDKR

>member
-1 MKRFLYLAGVLAL
+1 MKRLLYLAGILVL

-20 TTYMMTKSQLDENI
+20 TTYMLTKSRLDENI
-34 KDLTQQ
+34 EDLTKQ
-40 VNRSADVERRANV
+40 VNRSMDVERRANV
-53 VQRVSKQMEEIA
+53 VQRVSKQLEEIA

-79 ERQTALAVEMRRR
+79 EKQTALAVEMRRR
-92 AESEQL
+92 AEEEQL
-98 LARMAESRARI
+98 LARLAESRARV
-109 EAVRADSMRNQAERL
+109 EAIRADSMRNQAERL

-184 KGNLYTPEVFTSL
+184 KGNLYQPEVFTSL
-197 LQATMN
+197 LQATMDN
-203 NSNGLGSYNTNTSAS
+203 TTGLGSYNTKTNAS
-218 IRDISAIDAKDGF
+218 IRGISSIDARDGF

-243 NDQNENASRQRLLSN
+243 NDQSDKVSGQRLLSN
-258 PRFSF
+258 PKYSF
-263 RRVYGAEDYAYAL
+263 RAVFGAEDYAYAL
-276 DKNGVLYM
+276 DKNGALYM
-284 TPYQGKGRIVAQLF
+284 APYQGKGRVVAQLY
-298 GTNFNHMLK
+298 GSNFNHMLK

-325 MDTNQVVHHMG
+325 MDMNQVVHHMG
-336 LPKPIQTLLL
+336 LPRPIQTVIM
-346 LNSKVYIIFTDGSS
+346 LNGKIYIIFVDGTA
-360 MYLDEEFQL
+360 MLLDDDFQL
-369 SNFNWKVG
+369 SNFDFKVN
-377 DGVITSAIYVP
+377 GVITSAIYVP

-399 GDIIVKD
+399 GDILVKD
-406 LRLNYVG
+406 LRLNTVG

-433 STSMDTHVYMLF
+433 STSMDTHVYMLY

-450 GAEYVFTDHS
+450 GAEYVFTDYS

-512 EMRRRLSR
+512 EMRRRLR
-520 YLQRE
+520 RNLQRE
-525 FTSEEWT
+525 FTPEEWT

-539 NYETFLDKK
+539 NYETFLDKR

>member
-1 MKRFLYLAGVLAL
+1 MKRLLYLAGILVL

-20 TTYMMTKSQLDENI
+20 TTYMLTKNRLDENI
-34 KDLTQQ
+34 KDLTKQ
-40 VNRSADVERRANV
+40 VNRSIDVERRANV
-53 VQRVSKQMEEIA
+53 VQRVSRQMEEIA

-79 ERQTALAVEMRRR
+79 EKQTALAVEMRRR
-92 AESEQL
+92 AEEEQL
-98 LARMAESRARI
+98 LARLAESRARV
-109 EAVRADSMRNQAERL
+109 EAIRADSMRNQAERL

-130 AQQVSEHDRR
+130 AQEVSEHDRR

-174 NAALVFLDRY
+174 HAALVFLDRY
-184 KGNLYTPEVFTSL
+184 KGNLYQPEVFTSL
-197 LQATMN
+197 LQATMD
-203 NSNGLGSYNTNTSAS
+203 NSTGLGSYNTKTNAS
-218 IRDISAIDAKDGF
+218 IRGISSIDAREGF

-243 NDQNENASRQRLLSN
+243 NDQSDKVSGQRLLSN
-258 PRFSF
+258 PKYSF
-263 RRVYGAEDYAYAL
+263 RAVFGAEDYAYAL
-276 DKNGVLYM
+276 DKNGALYM
-284 TPYQGKGRIVAQLF
+284 APYQGKGRVVAQLY
-298 GTNFNHMLK
+298 GSNFNHMLK

-336 LPKPIQTLLL
+336 LPRPIQTVIM
-346 LNSKVYIIFTDGSS
+346 LNGKIYIIFVDGTA
-360 MYLDEEFQL
+360 MLLDDDFQL
-369 SNFNWKVG
+369 SNFDFKVN
-377 DGVITSAIYVP
+377 GVITSAIYVP

-399 GDIIVKD
+399 GDILVKD
-406 LRLNYVG
+406 LRLNTVG

-433 STSMDTHVYMLF
+433 STSMDTHVYMLY

-484 PLCSILRNDELVVGY
+484 PLCSILRNDELMVGY

-520 YLQRE
+520 NLNRE
-525 FTSEEWT
+525 FTQEEWT

-539 NYETFLDKK
+539 NYETFLDKR

>member
-1 MKRFLYLAGVLAL
+1 MKRFLYLAGVLVL
-14 CAAVGI
+14 CAVVGL
-20 TTYMMTKSQLDENI
+20 TTYMLTKSRLDENI
-34 KDLTQQ
+34 EDLTKQ
-40 VNRSADVERRANV
+40 VNRSMDVERRANV
-53 VQRVSKQMEEIA
+53 VQRVSKQLEEIA

-79 ERQTALAVEMRRR
+79 EKQTALAVEMRRR
-92 AESEQL
+92 AEEEQL
-98 LARMAESRARI
+98 LARLAESRARV
-109 EAVRADSMRNQAERL
+109 EAIRADSMRNQAERL

-130 AQQVSEHDRR
+130 AQEVSEHDRR

-184 KGNLYTPEVFTSL
+184 KGNLYQPEVFTSL
-197 LQATMN
+197 LQATMDN
-203 NSNGLGSYNTNTSAS
+203 TTGLGSYNTKTNAS
-218 IRDISAIDAKDGF
+218 IRGISSIDARDGF

-243 NDQNENASRQRLLSN
+243 NDQSDKVSGQRLLSN
-258 PRFSF
+258 PKYSF
-263 RRVYGAEDYAYAL
+263 RAVFGAEDYAYAL
-276 DKNGVLYM
+276 DKNGALYM
-284 TPYQGKGRIVAQLF
+284 APYQGKGRVVAQLY
-298 GTNFNHMLK
+298 GSNFNHMLK

-325 MDTNQVVHHMG
+325 MDMNQVVHHMG
-336 LPKPIQTLLL
+336 LPRPIQTVIM
-346 LNSKVYIIFTDGSS
+346 LNGKIYIIFVDGTA
-360 MYLDEEFQL
+360 MLLDDDFQL
-369 SNFNWKVG
+369 SNFDFKVN
-377 DGVITSAIYVP
+377 GVITSAIYVP

-399 GDIIVKD
+399 GDILVKD
-406 LRLNYVG
+406 LRLNTVG

-433 STSMDTHVYMLF
+433 STSMDTHVYMLY

-450 GAEYVFTDHS
+450 GAEYVFTDYS

-512 EMRRRLSR
+512 EMRRRLR
-520 YLQRE
+520 RNLQRE
-525 FTSEEWT
+525 FTPEEWT

-539 NYETFLDKK
+539 NYETFLDKR

>member
-1 MKRFLYLAGVLAL
+1 MKRFLYLAGVLVL
-14 CAAVGI
+14 CAVVGL
-20 TTYMMTKSQLDENI
+20 TTYMLTKSRLDENI
-34 KDLTQQ
+34 EDLTKQ
-40 VNRSADVERRANV
+40 VNRSMDVERRANV
-53 VQRVSKQMEEIA
+53 VQRVSKQLEEIA

-79 ERQTALAVEMRRR
+79 EKQTALAVEMRRR
-92 AESEQL
+92 AEEEQL
-98 LARMAESRARI
+98 LARLAESRARV
-109 EAVRADSMRNQAERL
+109 EAIRADSMRNQAERL

-130 AQQVSEHDRR
+130 AQEVSEHDRR

-184 KGNLYTPEVFTSL
+184 KGNLYQPEVFTSL
-197 LQATMN
+197 LQATMDN
-203 NSNGLGSYNTNTSAS
+203 TTGLGSYNTKTNAS
-218 IRDISAIDAKDGF
+218 IRGISSIDARDGF

-243 NDQNENASRQRLLSN
+243 NDQSDKVSGQRLLSN
-258 PRFSF
+258 PKYSF
-263 RRVYGAEDYAYAL
+263 RAVFGAEDYAYAL
-276 DKNGVLYM
+276 DKNGALYM
-284 TPYQGKGRIVAQLF
+284 APYQGKGRVVAQLY
-298 GTNFNHMLK
+298 GSNFNHMLK

-325 MDTNQVVHHMG
+325 MDMNQVVHHMG
-336 LPKPIQTLLL
+336 LPKPIQTVIM
-346 LNSKVYIIFTDGSS
+346 LNGKIYIIFVDGTA
-360 MYLDEEFQL
+360 MLLDDDFQL
-369 SNFNWKVG
+369 SNFDFKVN
-377 DGVITSAIYVP
+377 GVITSAIYVP

-399 GDIIVKD
+399 GDILVKD
-406 LRLNYVG
+406 LRLNTVG

-433 STSMDTHVYMLF
+433 STSMDTHVYMLY

-450 GAEYVFTDHS
+450 GAEYVFTDYS

-512 EMRRRLSR
+512 EMRRRLR
-520 YLQRE
+520 RNLQRE
-525 FTSEEWT
+525 FTPEEWT

-539 NYETFLDKK
+539 NYETFLDKR

>member
-1 MKRFLYLAGVLAL
+1 MKRFLYLAGVLVL
-14 CAAVGI
+14 CAVVGL
-20 TTYMMTKSQLDENI
+20 TTYMLTKSRLDENI
-34 KDLTQQ
+34 EDLTKQ
-40 VNRSADVERRANV
+40 VNRSMDVERRANV
-53 VQRVSKQMEEIA
+53 VQRVSKQLEEIA

-79 ERQTALAVEMRRR
+79 EKQTALAVEMRRR
-92 AESEQL
+92 AEEEQL
-98 LARMAESRARI
+98 LARLAESRARV
-109 EAVRADSMRNQAERL
+109 EAIRADSMRNQAERL

-130 AQQVSEHDRR
+130 AQEVSEHDRR
-140 VMDTLSYRTL
+140 VMDRLSYRTL

-184 KGNLYTPEVFTSL
+184 KGNQYTPEVFTSL
-197 LQATMN
+197 LQATMDN
-203 NSNGLGSYNTNTSAS
+203 TTGLGSYNTKTNAS
-218 IRDISAIDAKDGF
+218 IRGISSIDARDGF

-243 NDQNENASRQRLLSN
+243 NDQSDKVSGQRLLSN
-258 PRFSF
+258 PKYSF
-263 RRVYGAEDYAYAL
+263 RAVFGAEDYAYAL
-276 DKNGVLYM
+276 DKNGALYM
-284 TPYQGKGRIVAQLF
+284 APYQGKGRVVAQLY
-298 GTNFNHMLK
+298 GSNFNHMLK

-325 MDTNQVVHHMG
+325 MDMNQVVHHMG
-336 LPKPIQTLLL
+336 LPRPIQTVIM
-346 LNSKVYIIFTDGSS
+346 LNGKIYIIFVDGTA
-360 MYLDEEFQL
+360 MLLDDDFQL
-369 SNFNWKVG
+369 SNFDFKVN
-377 DGVITSAIYVP
+377 GVITSAIYVP

-399 GDIIVKD
+399 GDILVKD
-406 LRLNYVG
+406 LRLNTVG

-433 STSMDTHVYMLF
+433 STSMDTHVYMLY

-450 GAEYVFTDHS
+450 GAEYVFTDYS

-512 EMRRRLSR
+512 EMRRRLR
-520 YLQRE
+520 RNLQRE
-525 FTSEEWT
+525 FTPEEWT

-539 NYETFLDKK
+539 NYETFLDKR

>member
-1 MKRFLYLAGVLAL
+1 MKRLLYLAGILVL

-20 TTYMMTKSQLDENI
+20 TTYMLTKSRLDENI
-34 KDLTQQ
+34 EDLTKQ
-40 VNRSADVERRANV
+40 VNRSMDVERRANV
-53 VQRVSKQMEEIA
+53 VQRVSKQLEEIA

-79 ERQTALAVEMRRR
+79 EKQTALAVEMRRR
-92 AESEQL
+92 AEEEQL
-98 LARMAESRARI
+98 LARLAESRARV
-109 EAVRADSMRNQAERL
+109 EAIRADSMRNQAERL

-130 AQQVSEHDRR
+130 AQEVSEHDRR

-184 KGNLYTPEVFTSL
+184 KGNQYTPEVFTSL
-197 LQATMN
+197 LQATMDN
-203 NSNGLGSYNTNTSAS
+203 TTGLGSYNTKTNAS
-218 IRDISAIDAKDGF
+218 IRGISSIDARDGF

-243 NDQNENASRQRLLSN
+243 NDQSDKVSGQRLLSN
-258 PRFSF
+258 PKYSF
-263 RRVYGAEDYAYAL
+263 RAVFGAEDYAYAL
-276 DKNGVLYM
+276 DKNGALYM
-284 TPYQGKGRIVAQLF
+284 APYQGKGRVVAQLY
-298 GTNFNHMLK
+298 GSNFNHMLK

-325 MDTNQVVHHMG
+325 MDMNQVVHHMG
-336 LPKPIQTLLL
+336 LPRPIQTVIM
-346 LNSKVYIIFTDGSS
+346 LNGKIYIIFVDGTA
-360 MYLDEEFQL
+360 MLLDDDFQL
-369 SNFNWKVG
+369 SNFDFKVN
-377 DGVITSAIYVP
+377 GVITSAIYVP

-399 GDIIVKD
+399 GDILVKD
-406 LRLNYVG
+406 LRLNTVG

-433 STSMDTHVYMLF
+433 STSMDTHVYMLY

-450 GAEYVFTDHS
+450 GAEYVFTDYS

-512 EMRRRLSR
+512 EMRRRLR
-520 YLQRE
+520 RNLQRE
-525 FTSEEWT
+525 FTPEEWT

-539 NYETFLDKK
+539 NYETFLDKR

>member
-1 MKRFLYLAGVLAL
+1 MKRFLYLAGVLVL
-14 CAAVGI
+14 CAVVGL
-20 TTYMMTKSQLDENI
+20 TTYMLTKSRLDENI
-34 KDLTQQ
+34 EDLTKQ
-40 VNRSADVERRANV
+40 VNRSMDVERRANV
-53 VQRVSKQMEEIA
+53 VQRVSKQLEEIA

-79 ERQTALAVEMRRR
+79 EKQTALAVEMRRR
-92 AESEQL
+92 AEEEQL
-98 LARMAESRARI
+98 LARLAESRARV
-109 EAVRADSMRNQAERL
+109 EAIRADSMRNQAERL

-130 AQQVSEHDRR
+130 AQEVSEHDRR

-184 KGNLYTPEVFTSL
+184 KGNQYTPEVFTSL
-197 LQATMN
+197 LQATMDN
-203 NSNGLGSYNTNTSAS
+203 TTGLGSYNTKTNAS
-218 IRDISAIDAKDGF
+218 IRGISSIDARDGF

-243 NDQNENASRQRLLSN
+243 NDQSDKVSGQRLLSN
-258 PRFSF
+258 PKYSF
-263 RRVYGAEDYAYAL
+263 RAVFGAEDYAYAL
-276 DKNGVLYM
+276 DKNGALYM
-284 TPYQGKGRIVAQLF
+284 APYQGKGRVVAQLY
-298 GTNFNHMLK
+298 GSNFNHMLK

-325 MDTNQVVHHMG
+325 MDMNQVVHHMG
-336 LPKPIQTLLL
+336 LPRPIQTVIM
-346 LNSKVYIIFTDGSS
+346 LNGKIYIIFVDGTA
-360 MYLDEEFQL
+360 MLLDDDFQL
-369 SNFNWKVG
+369 SNFDFKVN
-377 DGVITSAIYVP
+377 GVITSAIYVP

-399 GDIIVKD
+399 GDILVKD
-406 LRLNYVG
+406 LRLNTVG

-433 STSMDTHVYMLF
+433 STSMDTHVYMLY

-450 GAEYVFTDHS
+450 GAEYVFTDYS

-512 EMRRRLSR
+512 EMRRRLR
-520 YLQRE
+520 RNLQRE
-525 FTSEEWT
+525 FTPEEWT

-539 NYETFLDKK
+539 NYETFLDKR